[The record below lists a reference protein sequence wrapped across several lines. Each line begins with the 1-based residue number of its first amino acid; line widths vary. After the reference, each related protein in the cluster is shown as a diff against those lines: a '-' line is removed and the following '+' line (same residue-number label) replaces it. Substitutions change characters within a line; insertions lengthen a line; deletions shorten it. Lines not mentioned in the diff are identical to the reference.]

1 VLLFGNKHRC
11 LTHSFFIIF
20 KRSNI
25 MGEAVAA
32 HRPVDTNR
40 SEIFSWAMYDW
51 ANSAFSTIVVTTLL
65 GPYLSNLAQTAG
77 SVSFLGMNFEPDAFF
92 PTMVSISV
100 ILQVF
105 LLPLL
110 GTIAD
115 YSALKKRLMLVFAT
129 IGAVAT
135 LLLFFIKPDMP
146 LLGTNGAIVL
156 GGLLFIAANLSFGA
170 AVVLYNAFL
179 PDIAEPKDRDSV
191 SSFGWALGYLG
202 GGIALLIALGLY
214 TLMSD
219 KGLAVR
225 IGLALAGAWWL
236 IFTLAF
242 PARKLRQRRP
252 LKELPSGETYL
263 SQGVKQIWRT
273 LTTMYRD
280 YPETLKYLIAYL
292 IYNDGIQTVI
302 VVSTLFAATE
312 LGAGADVLMM
322 LILMIQFLAFFG
334 ALFFGWIAG
343 KMGAKKA
350 IIISIII
357 WAGIVIYAYALLYQI
372 WQLFVLGA
380 FVALVMGGSQA
391 LSRSLYSQ
399 LIPRQNESEY
409 FGFYEISERGTSWIG
424 PLVFAAAVQFTGSSR
439 VAILSLIL
447 FFIAGLI
454 LLIPVNVRKAMV
466 DAGNDPTGVVI

>member
-1 VLLFGNKHRC
+1 
-11 LTHSFFIIF
+11 
-20 KRSNI
+20 
-25 MGEAVAA
+25 MGEAMAA

-40 SEIFSWAMYDW
+40 GEIFSWAMYDW

-65 GPYLSNLAQTAG
+65 GPYLSNLAQASG
-77 SVSFLGMNFEPDAFF
+77 GVSFLGMRFEPDAFF

-115 YSALKKRLMLVFAT
+115 YSALKKRMMLAFALIGSLST
-129 IGAVAT
+129 I
-135 LLLFFIKPDMP
+135 LLFFVKPDMP
-146 LLGTNGAIVL
+146 LLGTNGAILL
-156 GGLLFIAANLSFGA
+156 GGVLFIIANLAFGA

-179 PDIAEPKDRDSV
+179 PDIAEPKDRDRV

-202 GGIALLIALGLY
+202 GGLALLVALGLF
-214 TLMSD
+214 TVMSD
-219 KGLAVR
+219 KELAVR

-252 LKELPSGETYL
+252 LKELPPGESYL

-273 LTTMYRD
+273 LTSMYRL

-302 VVSTLFAATE
+302 VVATLFAATE

-322 LILMIQFLAFFG
+322 LILMIQFLAFLG
-334 ALFFGWIAG
+334 ALFFGWMAG
-343 KMGAKKA
+343 RMGAKKS
-350 IIISIII
+350 ILISLVI
-357 WAGIVIYAYALLYQI
+357 WAGIVIYAYGFLYQI
-372 WQLFVLGA
+372 WQLFMMGV

-439 VAILSLIL
+439 VAILSIIL
-447 FFIAGLI
+447 FFIVGLL
-454 LLIPVNVRKAMV
+454 LLIPVNVRKAML
-466 DAGNDPTGVVI
+466 DAGNDPSGVVI

>member
-1 VLLFGNKHRC
+1 
-11 LTHSFFIIF
+11 
-20 KRSNI
+20 
-25 MGEAVAA
+25 MGEAISA
-32 HRPVDTNR
+32 HRPVDTTR
-40 SEIFSWAMYDW
+40 GEVFSWAMYDW

-65 GPYLSNLAQTAG
+65 GPYLSNLAEEVG
-77 SVSFLGMNFEPDAFF
+77 GVSFLGMRFEPDAFF
-92 PTMVSISV
+92 PTMVSVSV
-100 ILQVF
+100 ILQVL

-115 YSALKKRLMLVFAT
+115 YSRLKKKLMLVFAS

-135 LLLFFIKPDMP
+135 LLLFFVQPNMP
-146 LLGTNGAIVL
+146 LLGTNGAVLL
-156 GGLLFIAANLSFGA
+156 GGLLFIIANLSFGA

-179 PDIAEPKDRDSV
+179 PDIAEPKDRDRI

-202 GGIALLIALGLY
+202 GGLALLIALGLF
-214 TLMSD
+214 TVMED

-242 PARKLRQRRP
+242 PARQLRQRP
-252 LKELPSGETYL
+252 ALKKLPEGETYI
-263 SQGVKQIWRT
+263 SQGIKQIWRT
-273 LTTMYRD
+273 LTTMYRE

-302 VVSTLFAATE
+302 VVSTMFAATE
-312 LGAGADVLMM
+312 LGAGADTLML

-334 ALFFGWIAG
+334 ALLFGWIAG
-343 KMGAKKA
+343 KIGAKKA
-350 IIISIII
+350 ILISIVI
-357 WAGIVIYAYALLYQI
+357 WAGIVIYAYALLYEI
-372 WQLFVLGA
+372 WQLFLLGA

-454 LLIPVNVRKAMV
+454 LLFPVNVRKAML

>member
-1 VLLFGNKHRC
+1 
-11 LTHSFFIIF
+11 
-20 KRSNI
+20 
-25 MGEAVAA
+25 MGEAISA

-40 SEIFSWAMYDW
+40 GEIFSWAMYDW

-65 GPYLSNLAQTAG
+65 GPYLSNLAEEVG
-77 SVSFLGMNFEPDAFF
+77 GVSFLGMRFEPDAFF
-92 PTMVSISV
+92 PTMVSVSV
-100 ILQVF
+100 ILQVL

-115 YSALKKRLMLVFAT
+115 YSRLKKKLMLVFAS

-135 LLLFFIKPDMP
+135 LLLFFVQPNMP
-146 LLGTNGAIVL
+146 LLGTNGAVLL
-156 GGLLFIAANLSFGA
+156 GGLLFIIANLSFGA

-179 PDIAEPKDRDSV
+179 PDIAEPKDRDRI

-202 GGIALLIALGLY
+202 GGLALLIALGLF
-214 TLMSD
+214 TVMED

-242 PARKLRQRRP
+242 PARKLRQRP
-252 LKELPSGETYL
+252 ALKKLPEGETYV
-263 SQGVKQIWRT
+263 SQGIKQIWRT
-273 LTTMYRD
+273 LTTMYRE

-302 VVSTLFAATE
+302 VVSTMFAATE
-312 LGAGADVLMM
+312 LGAGADTLML

-334 ALFFGWIAG
+334 ALLFGWIAG
-343 KMGAKKA
+343 KIGAKKA
-350 IIISIII
+350 ILISIVI
-357 WAGIVIYAYALLYQI
+357 WAGIVIYAYALLYEI
-372 WQLFVLGA
+372 WQLFLLGA

-454 LLIPVNVRKAMV
+454 LLFPVNVRKAML

>member
-1 VLLFGNKHRC
+1 
-11 LTHSFFIIF
+11 
-20 KRSNI
+20 
-25 MGEAVAA
+25 MGEAIAA

-40 SEIFSWAMYDW
+40 GEIFSWAMYDW

-65 GPYLSNLAQTAG
+65 GPYLSNLAQASG
-77 SVSFLGMNFEPDAFF
+77 GVSFLGMRFEPDAFF

-100 ILQVF
+100 ILQVLF
-105 LLPLL
+105 LPLL

-115 YSALKKRLMLVFAT
+115 YSALKKRLMLIFAA
-129 IGAVAT
+129 IGAMAT
-135 LLLFFIKPDMP
+135 MLLFFIKPDMP
-146 LLGTNGAIVL
+146 IVDANGAIVL
-156 GGLLFIAANLSFGA
+156 GGLLFITANLSFGA

-179 PDIAEPKDRDSV
+179 PDIAEPKDRDRV

-202 GGIALLIALGLY
+202 GGLALLVALGLF
-214 TLMSD
+214 TMMSD

-242 PARKLRQRRP
+242 PARKLRQRPP
-252 LKELPSGETYL
+252 LKQLPEGENYL

-273 LTTMYRD
+273 LTTMYRE

-302 VVSTLFAATE
+302 VVSTMFAATE
-312 LGAGADVLMM
+312 LGAGADVLML

-334 ALFFGWIAG
+334 ALLFGWLAG
-343 KMGAKKA
+343 KIGAKKA
-350 IIISIII
+350 IIISVII
-357 WAGIVIYAYALLYQI
+357 WAGIVIYAYAFLYQI
-372 WQLFVLGA
+372 WQLFLLGA

-424 PLVFAAAVQFTGSSR
+424 PLVFAAAVQFTGNSR
-439 VAILSLIL
+439 IAILSLII
-447 FFIAGLI
+447 FFIVGL
-454 LLIPVNVRKAMV
+454 LLLLPVNVRKAMK
-466 DAGNDPTGVVI
+466 DAGNDPTGVII

>member
-1 VLLFGNKHRC
+1 
-11 LTHSFFIIF
+11 
-20 KRSNI
+20 

-32 HRPVDTNR
+32 HRPVETNR
-40 SEIFSWAMYDW
+40 GEIISWAMYDW

-65 GPYLSNLAQTAG
+65 GPYLSNLAESTNG
-77 SVSFLGMNFEPDAFF
+77 VSFLGLRFEPDAFF

-100 ILQVF
+100 VLQVF

-115 YSALKKRLMLVFAT
+115 YPALKKRLMLFFAT
-129 IGAVAT
+129 IGAFSTV
-135 LLLFFIKPDMP
+135 LLFFVQPDMP
-146 LLGTNGAIVL
+146 LLGTNGAVLL
-156 GGLLFIAANLSFGA
+156 GGLLFIIANFTFGA

-179 PDIAEPKDRDSV
+179 PDIAEPKDRDRV

-202 GGIALLIALGLY
+202 GGIALAIALGLY
-214 TLMSD
+214 ILMED

-242 PARKLRQRRP
+242 PARKLRQRPP
-252 LKELPSGETYL
+252 LKQLPPGENYI
-263 SQGVKQIWRT
+263 SQGIKQIWRT
-273 LTTMYRD
+273 LTTMYRE

-302 VVSTLFAATE
+302 VVSTMFAATE
-312 LGAGADVLMM
+312 LGAGADVLMI

-334 ALFFGWIAG
+334 ALIFGWIAG
-343 KMGAKKA
+343 KIGAKKA
-350 IIISIII
+350 IIISLVI
-357 WAGIVIYAYALLYQI
+357 WAGIVIYAYALLYEI
-372 WQLFVLGA
+372 WQLFLLGA

-439 VAILSLIL
+439 IAILSLIL
-447 FFIAGLI
+447 FFVVGLI
-454 LLIPVNVRKAMV
+454 LLIPVKIHKAME
-466 DAGNDPTGVVI
+466 DAGNDPSGVVI

>member
-1 VLLFGNKHRC
+1 
-11 LTHSFFIIF
+11 
-20 KRSNI
+20 

-40 SEIFSWAMYDW
+40 GEIVSWAMYDW

-65 GPYLSNLAQTAG
+65 GPYLSNLAQATNG
-77 SVSFLGMNFEPDAFF
+77 VSFLGMRFEPDAFF

-105 LLPLL
+105 VLPLL

-129 IGAVAT
+129 IGAAAT
-135 LLLFFIKPDMP
+135 LLLFFVKPDLP
-146 LLGTNGAIVL
+146 LLGTNGAVL
-156 GGLLFIAANLSFGA
+156 MGGLLFIIANLSFGA

-179 PDIAEPKDRDSV
+179 PDIAEPKDRDRV

-202 GGIALLIALGLY
+202 GGLALLIALGLY
-214 TLMSD
+214 TMMDD

-242 PARKLRQRRP
+242 PARKLRQRPP
-252 LKELPSGETYL
+252 LKQLPEGESYL

-273 LTTMYRD
+273 LRTMYRE

-302 VVSTLFAATE
+302 VVSTMFAATE
-312 LGAGADVLMM
+312 LGAGADVLMI

-334 ALFFGWIAG
+334 ALLFGWIAG
-343 KMGAKKA
+343 KIGAKKA
-350 IIISIII
+350 IIISIVI
-357 WAGIVIYAYALLYQI
+357 WAGIVIYAYALLYEI
-372 WQLFVLGA
+372 WQLFLLGA

-447 FFIAGLI
+447 FFVVGL
-454 LLIPVNVRKAMV
+454 LLLLPVKVRKAML
-466 DAGNDPTGVVI
+466 DAGNDPSGVVI